1 MAKDLL
7 CVEIGNNKTK
17 IIYGT
22 FYNNLIDVKS
32 YIIYSNSDKALNYEG
47 GLNINEIFPQLMGYF
62 KKMKLRRK
70 SCYVTLPNENTVVR
84 TRELPRVKIKDLS
97 QMVKFEAEQF
107 LPYNIEEFYIDF
119 KVLEE
124 IETEDAPLVNTVIV
138 AVPKD
143 VVDDHV
149 KLLDRTKQKIKVMS
163 PYTAA
168 VNSYA
173 NSILTS
179 EDKNIMIA
187 DIGEKFI
194 NMSVYQGKNYYASIN
209 SEVGIK
215 DIVDTF
221 SAKESLETSV
231 AHDVLF
237 GKIELDDIK
246 NEFIS
251 ANTKYDAESII
262 NEENKDDNLDDFN
275 ALTNELEKIDEGQS
289 SMDKLRMRMETLS
302 KGDVDPAEVKTA
314 TLNESYYEI
323 FRELNRMVDFFRT
336 RKFGTTLDVIYLCG
350 GGANLTNLKEY
361 LTNVIG
367 IDVKSVD
374 EARQNNLGIKAEDY
388 NLLVSALGSA
398 LGR

>member
-17 IIYGT
+17 IVYGT
-22 FYNNLIDVKS
+22 FHNNLIDVKS
-32 YIIYSNSDKALNYEG
+32 YIIYSNSDKTFNYEG
-47 GLNINEIFPQLMGYF
+47 GLNINEVFPQLMGYF
-62 KKMKLRRK
+62 KKMKVRRK
-70 SCYVTLPNENTVVR
+70 NTYITLPNENTVVR
-84 TRELPRVKIKDLS
+84 TRELPRVKIKELS
-97 QMVKFEAEQF
+97 QMIKFEAEQF

-124 IETEDAPLVNTVIV
+124 IETDEALLINTVIV
-138 AVPKD
+138 AVPKG

-149 KLLDRTKQKIKVMS
+149 KLLDKTKQKIKVMS
-163 PYTAA
+163 PYTDA

-173 NSILTS
+173 SAMLTS
-179 EDKNIMIA
+179 DDTNIMIA

-194 NMSVYQGKNYYASIN
+194 NMSVYQGANYYASIN
-209 SEVGIK
+209 SEIGVK
-215 DIVDTF
+215 NIVDIF
-221 SAKESLETSV
+221 SAKESLETSL

-237 GKIELDDIK
+237 GKLQLDDIK
-246 NEFIS
+246 NEVTSKTEDFEA
-251 ANTKYDAESII
+251 ANMLDEDI
-262 NEENKDDNLDDFN
+262 KDDSLVDFN
-275 ALTNELEKIDEGQS
+275 ALTNELEDTDDGISK
-289 SMDKLRMRMETLS
+289 MDKLRRRMEILS
-302 KGDVDPAEVKTA
+302 NGQVEMDEVKKA

-361 LTNVIG
+361 LANVIG

-374 EARQNNLGIKAEDY
+374 EVRQNNLGIKAEDY

>member
-17 IIYGT
+17 IVYGT

-32 YIIYSNSDKALNYEG
+32 YIIYSNSDKTFNYEG

-62 KKMKLRRK
+62 KKMKVRRRN
-70 SCYVTLPNENTVVR
+70 SYITLPNENTVVR

-124 IETEDAPLVNTVIV
+124 IETDEAPLVNTVIV
-138 AVPKD
+138 AVPRD

-149 KLLDRTKQKIKVMS
+149 KLLDKTKQRIKVMS
-163 PYTAA
+163 PYTDS

-173 NSILTS
+173 NAVLTS
-179 EDKNIMIA
+179 EETNIMIA
-187 DIGEKFI
+187 DIGENFI
-194 NMSVYQGKNYYASIN
+194 NMNVYQGNNYYASIN
-209 SEVGIK
+209 SEVGVK
-215 DIVDTF
+215 DIVSTF
-221 SAKESLETSV
+221 SAKESLETSI

-237 GKIELDDIK
+237 GKLSLDDIK
-246 NEFIS
+246 KEIITDS
-251 ANTKYDAESII
+251 DDYDAENIL
-262 NEENKDDNLDDFN
+262 NEEREDNSLDDFN
-275 ALTNELEKIDEGQS
+275 ELTNELEKMDEGKS
-289 SMDKLRMRMETLS
+289 SMDKLRIRMETIS
-302 KGDVDPAEVKTA
+302 KGDVDPSEVKTA

-350 GGANLTNLKEY
+350 GGSNLLNLKEY
-361 LTNVIG
+361 LTSVIG
-367 IDVKSVD
+367 IDVKTVD
-374 EARQNNLGIKAEDY
+374 EVRQNNLGIKAEDY

>member
-7 CVEIGNNKTK
+7 CVEIGTDKTK
-17 IIYGT
+17 IVYGT

-32 YIIYSNSDKALNYEG
+32 YIIYSNSDKTFNYEG
-47 GLNINEIFPQLMGYF
+47 GLNINEVFPQLMGYF
-62 KKMKLRRK
+62 KKMKVRRRN
-70 SCYVTLPNENTVVR
+70 SYITLPNENTVVR

-124 IETEDAPLVNTVIV
+124 IETDEALLINTVIV

-143 VVDDHV
+143 VIDDHV

-163 PYTAA
+163 PYTDA

-173 NSILTS
+173 NAMLTT
-179 EDKNIMIA
+179 EDTNIMIA

-194 NMSVYQGKNYYASIN
+194 NMNVYQGTNYYASIN
-209 SEVGIK
+209 SEIGVK
-215 DIVDTF
+215 NIVDTF

-231 AHDVLF
+231 AHDILF
-237 GKIELDDIK
+237 GKLKLDDIK
-246 NEFIS
+246 NEVNSKIED
-251 ANTKYDAESII
+251 YDLASIF
-262 NEENKDDNLDDFN
+262 NEDSVDDSLDDFN
-275 ALTNELEKIDEGQS
+275 ALTNEFENIDEGIS
-289 SMDKLRMRMETLS
+289 KMDKLRMRMEILS
-302 KGDVDPAEVKTA
+302 NGQVELAEVKKA
-314 TLNESYYEI
+314 TINESYYEI

-374 EARQNNLGIKAEDY
+374 EVRQNNLGIKAEDY
-388 NLLVSALGSA
+388 NLIVSALGSA